1 MLQLKAR
8 RVIDAELMT
17 YSEYLEKY
25 YGDPTPYENGDREG
39 VCLLYKNAN
48 NEVAFTE
55 WLPKT
60 LCEEIYECVD

>member
-39 VCLLYKNAN
+39 GVSPIQ
-48 NEVAFTE
+48 ER
-55 WLPKT
+55 
-60 LCEEIYECVD
+60 